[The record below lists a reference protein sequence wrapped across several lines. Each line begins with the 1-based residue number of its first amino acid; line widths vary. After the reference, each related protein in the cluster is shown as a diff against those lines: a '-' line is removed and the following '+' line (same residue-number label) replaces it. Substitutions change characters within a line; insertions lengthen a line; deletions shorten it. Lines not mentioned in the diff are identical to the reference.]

1 MKTVS
6 ENLELAGWYQT
17 VPYLQLLK
25 PVRMTYSYNKLSVS
39 NLDIIR
45 ELIKHVKQG
54 IAECMM

>member
-54 IAECMM
+54 IAECMT